1 MRHLVFVV
9 PDDIP
14 ARFHGLNVYTLTRH
28 VAAMPARPPQ
38 PGRLH
43 HLDGPRELG
52 RRALTR
58 EQEADRL
65 DDLVEPIIA
74 DHASELLGVFGAG
87 PFVAA
92 ILAGSPL
99 VGSTRR
105 QWPAEVL
112 GRLRDETAWAHLC
125 GLAPIPAIS
134 GRPRG
139 PYRLKRGG
147 NRQAN
152 SALHRIV
159 LVRMGHHEPTRVYGQ
174 AATR

>member
-112 GRLRDETAWAHLC
+112 
-125 GLAPIPAIS
+125 APIPAIS
-134 GRPRG
+134 GRPRS
-139 PYRLKRGG
+139 PYQLKRGG